1 MPWNGWNNMAK
12 FKAKGITLQHKPNQ
26 SDEITLAELKTQSSF
41 INSTVLE
48 IYEKKI
54 ENSPFDIQ
62 STLEVLESTTKR
74 IKEGDLSN
82 IEEMLFN
89 QAIALESIFAKTIK
103 RANDCEYMA
112 NYHAQ
117 MQIALKAQ
125 NQSRATLQALVQ
137 LKQPNSTQF
146 IKQANIAQGHQQV
159 NNLPEKNIT
168 PQNELL
174 RSDDAKLDSG
184 GKAAPERVNTA
195 LETLDEVNRG

>member
-1 MPWNGWNNMAK
+1 MNK
-12 FKAKGITLQHKPNQ
+12 SKAQRLILQQKPNQ

-54 ENSPFDIQ
+54 ENAPFDIK
-62 STLEVLESTTKR
+62 STLAVLESAVSKV
-74 IKEGDLSN
+74 KSGDLSN

-89 QAIALESIFAKTIK
+89 QAIALESIFAKTVQ
-103 RANDCEYMA
+103 RANDCQYMA
-112 NYHAQ
+112 NYQAQ

-159 NNLPEKNIT
+159 NNLAEKNIT

-174 RSDDAKLDSG
+174 RSEDAQLDSG
-184 GKAAPERVNTA
+184 GKTAPERVNTA
-195 LETLDEVNRG
+195 LEALDEVNRG